1 MKPTNQLKKEELI
14 ELLNKCWMTH
24 DGMWFYHCLQEF
36 GIAKATALNKAA
48 IKSLAPI
55 ETLRIKRALGIEKE
69 KIVTFEA
76 FKYFF
81 KGAAE
86 LFIAKFMNIS
96 VTFPDQNVLHWE
108 FEPRKCFA
116 YKGMQTLGVI
126 AEYECGVIYRVE
138 CWIASLAIK
147 YRVDPE
153 IKKCQMLTDGCC
165 SGDIHLYL
173 K

>member
-1 MKPTNQLKKEELI
+1 MKTTNQLNKEELI

-36 GIAKATALNKAA
+36 GIAKANALNRAA
-48 IKSLAPI
+48 IRSLAPI
-55 ETLRIKRALGIEKE
+55 ETRRIKRALGIEKE
-69 KIVTFEA
+69 KINTFEE

-86 LFIAKFMNIS
+86 LFIANFMNIS
-96 VTFPDQNVLHWE
+96 ISFPDKNVLHWE

-116 YKGMQTLGVI
+116 YKGMQTMGVI

-147 YRVDPE
+147 YRVQPQ
-153 IKKCQMLTDGCC
+153 IKKCPMLADGCC
-165 SGDIHLYL
+165 SGEIRLYL